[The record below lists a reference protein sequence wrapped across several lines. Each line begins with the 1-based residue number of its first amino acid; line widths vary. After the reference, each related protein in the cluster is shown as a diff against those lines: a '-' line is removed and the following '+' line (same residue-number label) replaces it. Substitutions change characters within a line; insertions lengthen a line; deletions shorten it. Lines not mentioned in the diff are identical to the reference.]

1 MTEKNTSLN
10 FIGLEVLLR
19 GLNDQKTICDDKY
32 VAFYDENEK
41 LKSAMFKDVLTN
53 YLTGKVDN
61 PLLAKVKSNEILS
74 LCETAVGVAYAMT
87 AEEETKNLLTNKEYS
102 KLFNDIYCAC
112 TDEQRQHCKEL
123 VAGLNN
129 AGVKNNLAGSVV
141 VAEEYAR
148 REALDRM
155 QAHEEARTLTRK

>member
-19 GLNDQKTICDDKY
+19 GLNDQKIICGDDC
-32 VAFYDENEK
+32 VAFYDENGK
-41 LKSAMFKDVLTN
+41 LKSAMFKNVLTN

-87 AEEETKNLLTNKEYS
+87 AEEEIRGLIANGDYS
-102 KLFNDIYCAC
+102 RVLNDIYCTC
-112 TDEQRQHCKEL
+112 NDEQRQHCKDL

-129 AGVKNNLAGSVV
+129 AGVKNNLAGSIV

-148 REALDRM
+148 REALDRK